1 MDTSMLWWGSRVG
14 GWVNLPTAIIY
25 DTSLRAARLNLCT
38 SDDPMKK
45 KSPRGIPDFSS
56 RGPKSLPM
64 AKVLRDKA
72 PKPVFDQPKVKP
84 AATNQK
90 SGRRGA

>member
-1 MDTSMLWWGSRVG
+1 
-14 GWVNLPTAIIY
+14 
-25 DTSLRAARLNLCT
+25 
-38 SDDPMKK
+38 MKK

-56 RGPKSLPM
+56 KGPKSLPM
-64 AKVLRDKA
+64 SKILRDKA

>member
-1 MDTSMLWWGSRVG
+1 MGWGVG
-14 GWVNLPTAIIY
+14 NIPAAIIY
-25 DTSLRAARLNLCT
+25 DTSLRAARLSFLT
-38 SDDPMKK
+38 SQDDPMKK

-56 RGPKSLPM
+56 KGPKSLPM
-64 AKVLRDKA
+64 SKVLREKA

>member
-1 MDTSMLWWGSRVG
+1 
-14 GWVNLPTAIIY
+14 
-25 DTSLRAARLNLCT
+25 
-38 SDDPMKK
+38 MKK

-56 RGPKSLPM
+56 KGPKSAPPG
-64 AKVLRDKA
+64 AKLLRDKG
-72 PKPVFDQPKVKP
+72 PKPAFDQPKVKP